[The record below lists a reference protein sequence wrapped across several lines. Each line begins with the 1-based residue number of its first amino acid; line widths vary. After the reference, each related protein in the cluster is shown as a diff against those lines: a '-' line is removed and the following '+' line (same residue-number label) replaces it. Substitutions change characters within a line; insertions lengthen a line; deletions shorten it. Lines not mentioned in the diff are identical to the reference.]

1 MEFLVERTI
10 AILIA
15 VAGPLLTIF
24 DLPGN
29 TLMLVTAFF
38 FAFFDEA
45 MYFNGRLLSA
55 MVLIYAVGECWEF
68 CVSLFG
74 IKRKKVSWFAVFFIG
89 AGGFIGTLLGT
100 LVFPI
105 LGSLL
110 GGMMGAFITAFAYE
124 LVHTGLSENAWELAW
139 AAAKTRFMALIGKLV
154 AGIALAAL
162 LVKQVVFF

>member
-10 AILIA
+10 AILVA

-29 TLMLVTAFF
+29 TLMLLTAFF

-45 MYFNGRLLSA
+45 IYFNGRLLSA

-74 IKRKKVSWFAVFFIG
+74 IKRKKVSWFAVLFIG

-100 LVFPI
+100 LIFPI
-105 LGSLL
+105 LGSLI
-110 GGMMGAFITAFAYE
+110 GGMMGAFVTAFAYE
-124 LVHTGLSENAWELAW
+124 LLHTGLSKNAWELAW
-139 AAAKTRFMALIGKLV
+139 AAAKMRFMAIIGKLV

-162 LVKQVVFF
+162 LVKQVVFL